1 MLIAPEDPFFGSIA
15 REVRKKFLR
24 SGIMTRAKSGQK
36 NQSKTE
42 RFTAQRANVLKTS
55 IILSIILCIGC
66 ATLSGDPVGPAPNPI
81 SVKEIVEM
89 TGAGIPSEI
98 IIEKIQ
104 QSQTV
109 YRLQASQ
116 LVQLK
121 KMGVSDQVINYM
133 QQTYIDAARRNQ
145 AYEDWSNFS
154 LADDGFWYGGPFYGG
169 PFWY

>member
-1 MLIAPEDPFFGSIA
+1 MARTKSNPGNQTRKRPFIAEKAVI
-15 REVRKKFLR
+15 
-24 SGIMTRAKSGQK
+24 
-36 NQSKTE
+36 
-42 RFTAQRANVLKTS
+42 LK
-55 IILSIILCIGC
+55 LSIIFSLIFYIGC
-66 ATLSGDPVGPAPNPI
+66 ATLSGNPVGPPPDPV

-89 TGAGIPSEI
+89 TEAGILPETI
-98 IIEKIQ
+98 INKIQ

-121 KMGVSDQVINYM
+121 EMGVSDEVINYM
-133 QQTYIDAARRNQ
+133 QQTYIDAARQNQ
-145 AYEDWSNFS
+145 AYDDWSNFT

>member
-1 MLIAPEDPFFGSIA
+1 MTRTKSDPNNQIRRKTLIADKA
-15 REVRKKFLR
+15 V
-24 SGIMTRAKSGQK
+24 
-36 NQSKTE
+36 
-42 RFTAQRANVLKTS
+42 VLK
-55 IILSIILCIGC
+55 LSIIFGLMFYIGC
-66 ATLSGDPVGPAPNPI
+66 TALSSNPVGPPPDPV

-89 TGAGIPSEI
+89 TEAGLPSEI
-98 IIEKIQ
+98 IINKIQ

-121 KMGVSDQVINYM
+121 EMGVSDEVINYM
-133 QQTYIDAARRNQ
+133 QQTYIDAVRQNQ
-145 AYEDWSNFS
+145 AYDDWSNFT

>member
-1 MLIAPEDPFFGSIA
+1 MARTKSNPVNQTRQRPFITEKAVILKLPIIFSLIFY
-15 REVRKKFLR
+15 
-24 SGIMTRAKSGQK
+24 
-36 NQSKTE
+36 
-42 RFTAQRANVLKTS
+42 
-55 IILSIILCIGC
+55 IGC
-66 ATLSGDPVGPAPNPI
+66 ATLSSNPVGPPPDPV

-89 TGAGIPSEI
+89 TEAGLPSEI
-98 IIEKIQ
+98 IINKIQ

-121 KMGVSDQVINYM
+121 EMGVSNEVINYM
-133 QQTYIDAARRNQ
+133 QQTYIDAVRQNQ
-145 AYEDWSNFS
+145 AYDDWSNFT